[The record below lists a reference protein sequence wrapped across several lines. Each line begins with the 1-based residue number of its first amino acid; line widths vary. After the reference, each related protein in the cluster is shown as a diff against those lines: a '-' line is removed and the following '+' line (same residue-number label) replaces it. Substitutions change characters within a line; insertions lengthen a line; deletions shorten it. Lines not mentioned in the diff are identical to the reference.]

1 MTQEDWSGTG
11 ETSETPTAGSLSE
24 SSEAPAADV
33 TWGDAA
39 IGEASRNEIEEIAP
53 AAIAASITPT

>member
-11 ETSETPTAGSLSE
+11 ETSETSNAGSLSE

-33 TWGDAA
+33 TWGESVSDDEYSTV
-39 IGEASRNEIEEIAP
+39 G
-53 AAIAASITPT
+53 